1 MQSRCDVHS
10 HEHQQERAADS
21 SQRPLPGVRPGLSHG
36 SGGSESTRAIIGP
49 RSVGYALRPAALVKG
64 PSVFLTWPNVDHF
77 EPSPSVVRA
86 VHTIRSVVHNCSVSA
101 AAPFASPRETSASLG
116 SPWNAARRREAKSA
130 FCSFSTDSRWLE
142 L

>member
-10 HEHQQERAADS
+10 HEQQQEPAAAS
-21 SQRPLPGVRPGLSHG
+21 SQRPLPGIRPGLSHG
-36 SGGSESTRAIIGP
+36 SGGSEPTRAIIGP
-49 RSVGYALRPAALVKG
+49 RSIGYALRPAGLAKA
-64 PSVFLTWPNVDHF
+64 PWPNVDHF

-86 VHTIRSVVHNCSVSA
+86 VHAIRSVVHNCSVSA
-101 AAPFASPRETSASLG
+101 AAPFASPREISASLG
-116 SPWNAARRREAKSA
+116 SPWNAARRCEAKSA